1 MPDHRARTS
10 PEVVVWAP
18 GRVNLI
24 GDHTD
29 YTGGLAVP
37 MAIDLGTTITGR
49 RVEGR
54 ITLRSSGFPG
64 TVDTPLG
71 RGSKALADPGSV
83 EPSWGRY
90 VAAVASQLRTG
101 VGFDGEVRTTIPI
114 GTGLS
119 SSAAFAVAL
128 VIATATIAGLHLD
141 PVETALAAQQVEQLA
156 SGVPCGVMDQLV
168 SLTGVSGHALL
179 IDFRTLA
186 TEPVPV
192 PADAAIAVIHSGEE
206 RRLASSAYAERRAQ
220 LEAAERIVGPLREAT
235 RDDLATIDDDVVRA
249 RARHVVSENDRV
261 LRFAAALRQ
270 GDLMAAGAL
279 MIDAHASFR
288 DDFGAST
295 PAVDALVDRL
305 VATPGVHGARLTGG
319 GFGGCV
325 VALVDPGTST
335 EGWGRHWL
343 VQASGGARV
352 L

>member
-1 MPDHRARTS
+1 
-10 PEVVVWAP
+10 
-18 GRVNLI
+18 
-24 GDHTD
+24 
-29 YTGGLAVP
+29 
-37 MAIDLGTTITGR
+37 
-49 RVEGR
+49 
-54 ITLRSSGFPG
+54 
-64 TVDTPLG
+64 
-71 RGSKALADPGSV
+71 
-83 EPSWGRY
+83 
-90 VAAVASQLRTG
+90 VASQLRTG

-119 SSAAFAVAL
+119 SSAALEVAVAVAL
-128 VIATATIAGLHLD
+128 GADGPPIEI
-141 PVETALAAQQVEQLA
+141 ALACQRAEQLA

-270 GDLMAAGAL
+270 GDLVAAGAL

>member
-64 TVDTPLG
+64 TVDIPLG

-119 SSAAFAVAL
+119 SSAALEVAVAVAL
-128 VIATATIAGLHLD
+128 GADGPPIEI
-141 PVETALAAQQVEQLA
+141 ALACQRAEQLA

-249 RARHVVSENDRV
+249 RARHGVSENDRV

-270 GDLMAAGAL
+270 GDLVAAGAL
-279 MIDAHASFR
+279 MIDAHASSR